1 MIQMPVVLFSLILGP
16 WLIVFNES
24 DSCLTLQ
31 NQEQG
36 VIVSGPVSFTGIAP
50 KIDPGSSYQTPQ
62 TIAQASREKYRIVL
76 PRDNGPKRLSIVN
89 SQETVIGYI
98 TFQQNGNA
106 LEFHVHPN
114 ARTFDGKFEFEAGV
128 KFKPGAFACRF
139 RPIAG
144 RQTVNMAS
152 GPADSLLNDSLFS
165 VQNDSLAEFLAESV
179 RIETVDE
186 RGGDFF
192 VRLAGAGVQTF
203 GINIRNDFFRNRDI
217 PFYTPIDKKRC
228 PTAPT
233 GWMSWNIYFDKAGAK
248 ENLEEAKL
256 GKKYFQPFGMEFW
269 SIESWQGNSNELPVS
284 KFYNVDREV
293 NKEQFP
299 EGMKKLADDIR
310 ALGFRP
316 GMWIVPYGTGN
327 EEFYKKHKNWFLHN
341 AQGKPIQ
348 TWPGKFTLDISNP
361 EVLTHLRGV
370 FQTYRKDWGY
380 EFFKIDGM
388 SIGEFWPT
396 QKTWK
401 PEMRARLSDTKHG
414 DWNERF
420 IRNFRAG
427 LGDDAVILA
436 CGTSVTAPGVL
447 MADASRIGADIVNP
461 NKPVTW
467 KNILR
472 QALESLKRLYTHNII
487 VYNDPDTLMVNT
499 AISLEEAQVTTTVVS
514 LPGQVTFDGDKLAD
528 LPQSR
533 IRLIQQALPVCDVH
547 PMELYSI
554 WDRLPIWNLAVARPF
569 LKWNVA
575 AVFNW
580 GEEETIRNLDFKE
593 LGLDSTK
600 EYALYEFWTN
610 EYYGTARTD
619 LKIKLPAHSVRLFAI
634 HPLLDRPQFLSSDR
648 HVTQGAVDLT
658 DLAWRDNKLSGKI
671 KLVENHPTT
680 IRFLANGKTCLKVQS
695 DVSSQMTPEK
705 EGRIIAVTLQ
715 SPKSKTASFTLEF

>member
-1 MIQMPVVLFSLILGP
+1 MVQIPAILFSLVLGP
-16 WLIVFNES
+16 WLIIFNES
-24 DSCLTLQ
+24 SSCLTLQ

-36 VIVSGPVSFTGIAP
+36 VIVSGQISFTGIAP
-50 KIDPGSSYQTPQ
+50 KFDPGSSYQTPQ
-62 TIAQASREKYRIVL
+62 TIAQASREKYRIVK
-76 PRDNGPKRLSIVN
+76 PRDNGPHRLSIVN

-98 TFQQNGNA
+98 SFQQNGDL

-114 ARTFDGKFEFEAGV
+114 ARTFDGKFEFKAKV
-128 KFKPGAFACRF
+128 KFESDAFACRF
-139 RPIAG
+139 RPDPG
-144 RQTVNMAS
+144 RQTVNMAA
-152 GPADSLLNDSLFS
+152 GPADNLLNDSLFS
-165 VQNDSLAEFLAESV
+165 IRKDSLVEFSGDSV
-179 RIETVDE
+179 QIETVSGQ
-186 RGGDFF
+186 RGEFLVKLSGDH
-192 VRLAGAGVQTF
+192 VQTF
-203 GINIRNDFFRNRDI
+203 GVNVRKDFFRNRDV

-284 KFYNVDREV
+284 KFYNVDLEV
-293 NKEQFP
+293 NEEQFP
-299 EGMKKLADDIR
+299 DGMKKLADDIR

-327 EEFYKKHKNWFLHN
+327 EEFYKKHQSWFLHD
-341 AQGKPIQ
+341 AKGKPLQ

-361 EVLTHLRGV
+361 EVLTHLRKV

-388 SIGEFWPT
+388 SIGEYWPT

-401 PEMRARLSDTKHG
+401 PEMRSRLADTKHG

-427 LGDDAVILA
+427 LGEDAVILA

-499 AISLEEAQVTTTVVS
+499 AISLEEARVTTTVVS
-514 LPGQVTFDGDKLAD
+514 LPGQVTFDGDKLAE
-528 LPQSR
+528 LPPER

-569 LKWNVA
+569 LNWNVT

-580 GEEETIRNLDFKE
+580 GEEESVQNVDFKA
-593 LGLDSTK
+593 LGLDPAK

-610 EYYGTARTD
+610 EYYGTTD
-619 LKIKLPAHSVRLFAI
+619 KDFKVKLPAHSVRLFAI

-648 HVTQGAVDLT
+648 HITQGAMDLT
-658 DLAWRDNKLSGKI
+658 DLTWHDHKLLGKI

-680 IRFLANGKTCLKVQS
+680 IRFLANGKKCLKVNS
-695 DVSSQMTPEK
+695 DVSAQMKLEK
-705 EGRIIAVTLQ
+705 DGKIIAVTLC
-715 SPKSKTASFTLEF
+715 SLKTKEANFSLEF